1 MIGVAIKKQSDIY
14 NVIGKNIKKYRKKK
28 GLKQRELAEALY
40 LSDSFIAKLESI
52 THQTISIDT
61 LEDIAE
67 VLDCDIR
74 DFFNFNSEGD
84 INGYLKKLY
93 NNKIKTSSLNRK
105 LSSLSGYYNFL
116 FRNKYIN
123 TNSSSYYSTC

>member
-1 MIGVAIKKQSDIY
+1 MDMVQKKKSNIY
-14 NVIGKNIKKYRKKK
+14 NIIGKNIKKYRIKK

-61 LEDIAE
+61 LEEIAE

-74 DFFNFNSEGD
+74 DFFDKEVQENS
-84 INGYLKKLY
+84 KK
-93 NNKIKTSSLNRK
+93 
-105 LSSLSGYYNFL
+105 
-116 FRNKYIN
+116 
-123 TNSSSYYSTC
+123 

>member
-1 MIGVAIKKQSDIY
+1 MIQRKKSDIY
-14 NVIGKNIKKYRKKK
+14 NIIGKNIKKYRMRK

-61 LEDIAE
+61 LEEIAE

-74 DFFNFNSEGD
+74 DFFDRD
-84 INGYLKKLY
+84 ITKDS
-93 NNKIKTSSLNRK
+93 NK
-105 LSSLSGYYNFL
+105 
-116 FRNKYIN
+116 
-123 TNSSSYYSTC
+123 

>member
-1 MIGVAIKKQSDIY
+1 MIHMTVKKQSDIY
-14 NVIGKNIKKYRKKK
+14 NVIGKNIKKYRKRK

-74 DFFNFNSEGD
+74 DFFDRDVMKDS
-84 INGYLKKLY
+84 KK
-93 NNKIKTSSLNRK
+93 
-105 LSSLSGYYNFL
+105 
-116 FRNKYIN
+116 
-123 TNSSSYYSTC
+123 

>member
-1 MIGVAIKKQSDIY
+1 MEVKKQSDIY
-14 NVIGKNIKKYRKKK
+14 NVIGKNIKKYRIKK

-67 VLDCDIR
+67 VLECDIR
-74 DFFNFNSEGD
+74 DFFDREILENS
-84 INGYLKKLY
+84 KK
-93 NNKIKTSSLNRK
+93 
-105 LSSLSGYYNFL
+105 
-116 FRNKYIN
+116 
-123 TNSSSYYSTC
+123 

>member
-1 MIGVAIKKQSDIY
+1 MVMSQKKKSNIY
-14 NVIGKNIKKYRKKK
+14 NIIGKNIKKYRIKK

-61 LEDIAE
+61 LEEIAE

-74 DFFNFNSEGD
+74 DFFDKD
-84 INGYLKKLY
+84 ILEE
-93 NNKIKTSSLNRK
+93 NNK
-105 LSSLSGYYNFL
+105 
-116 FRNKYIN
+116 
-123 TNSSSYYSTC
+123 

>member
-1 MIGVAIKKQSDIY
+1 MIRMTIKKQSDIY
-14 NVIGKNIKKYRKKK
+14 NVIGKNIKKYRKRK
-28 GLKQRELAEALY
+28 GLKQRELAETLY

-74 DFFNFNSEGD
+74 DFFDRDVMKDS
-84 INGYLKKLY
+84 KK
-93 NNKIKTSSLNRK
+93 
-105 LSSLSGYYNFL
+105 
-116 FRNKYIN
+116 
-123 TNSSSYYSTC
+123 

>member
-1 MIGVAIKKQSDIY
+1 MIGMAVKKQSDIY
-14 NVIGKNIKKYRKKK
+14 NVIGKNIKKYRKRK

-67 VLDCDIR
+67 VLECDIR
-74 DFFNFNSEGD
+74 DFFDRDVMKDN
-84 INGYLKKLY
+84 KK
-93 NNKIKTSSLNRK
+93 
-105 LSSLSGYYNFL
+105 
-116 FRNKYIN
+116 
-123 TNSSSYYSTC
+123 